1 MKIRS
6 LTGTFLVLA
15 ISLLLAGCG
24 GSTTTSSSLTP
35 GSVPVSLTIGDT
47 PPSGVS
53 VLSFEIEVTGAV
65 LQQSGNTVSLLNS
78 PTDIELSNLQTG
90 TTLLNT
96 GGAPAGTYQ
105 SIQVTFAN
113 AELTIQNN
121 SGATIAGCA
130 NGQVCEL
137 KPSISQ
143 ATATYSGA
151 PFPLTLT
158 ANSPTGLALDFNL
171 DQSIQGDLSISPS
184 ISFTQ
189 LQATSE
195 SEGEQ
200 LDHFDDLSGTVMAVG
215 NNQLTLQ
222 NASGKSFVIGVD
234 SNTQYEDFG
243 QSGCTASNFSCLA
256 QNQNLEVSVGLMS
269 GGALVAKEIQLEGDN
284 NAEDLEG
291 VVVSITSPTQF
302 NMVVLDE
309 IPDITGIQVGNPI
322 TVTIQ
327 SGATFQVDNNIQLNI
342 PSTDGFASA
351 ADLMVGQEV
360 QVRRISTGSTGTTV
374 ATDQLTLKPSE
385 ITASVDA
392 IQSSSAFTINNLPG
406 LFINATPSVGQI
418 SVLTS
423 SGTTYEDVSGVG
435 GLSSGDSVSVKGL
448 LYKTVTTPEVPDLVA
463 EQVRKR

>member
-1 MKIRS
+1 MKVRS
-6 LTGTFLVLA
+6 LVGIILVSA

-35 GSVPVSLTIGDT
+35 GSVPVSLTMGDT
-47 PPSGVS
+47 PPSGVT
-53 VLSFEIEVTGAV
+53 VLSFEIGVTGAV

-78 PTDIELSNLQTG
+78 PVDVELSNLQTG

-105 SIQVTFAN
+105 SIQITFAN

-121 SGATIAGCA
+121 SGATVGGCA

-137 KPSISQ
+137 KPSISP
-143 ATATYSGA
+143 ATVTYSGA
-151 PFPLTLT
+151 PFPLTLSV
-158 ANSPTGLALDFNL
+158 NSPTGLALDFNL

-200 LDHFDDLSGTVMAVG
+200 LDHFDDLSGTVMSVG
-215 NNQLTLQ
+215 NNQFTLQ
-222 NASGKSFVIGVD
+222 NSSGMSFVIGVG
-234 SNTQYEDFG
+234 SNTQYEDFS
-243 QSGCTASNFSCLA
+243 QSGCTAGNFSCMA

-269 GGALVAKEIQLEGDN
+269 GGSLVAKEIQLEGDN
-284 NAEDLEG
+284 NAEDLKG
-291 VVVSITSPTQF
+291 VVVSIASPTQF

-327 SGATFQVDNNIQLNI
+327 SGATFQVDNNLGLNI
-342 PSTDGFASA
+342 PSTDGFASV

-360 QVRRISTGSTGTTV
+360 QVNRVSAGSTGTTV

-392 IQSSSAFTINNLPG
+392 IQSSSAFTLNNLPG
-406 LFINATPSVGQI
+406 LLINANPSVSQI

-423 SGTTYEDVSGVG
+423 SGTTYEDVSSVG
-435 GLSSGDSVSVKGL
+435 GLSAGDSVSVKGL
-448 LYKTVTTPEVPDLVA
+448 LFKTVTTPEVADLIA